1 MVQEIGTA
9 AMNRKRT
16 ALMISAV
23 FAGIGLLHFARIY
36 YDWSAIIGGWTVP
49 MWLSWIAVMACGAL
63 SYFALGLLWKGK

>member
-1 MVQEIGTA
+1 MRTA

-23 FAGIGLLHFARIY
+23 FAGIALLHFARIY
-36 YDWSAIIGGWTVP
+36 YDWSTIIGGWTVP

-63 SYFALGLLWKGK
+63 SYFALRLRQGK